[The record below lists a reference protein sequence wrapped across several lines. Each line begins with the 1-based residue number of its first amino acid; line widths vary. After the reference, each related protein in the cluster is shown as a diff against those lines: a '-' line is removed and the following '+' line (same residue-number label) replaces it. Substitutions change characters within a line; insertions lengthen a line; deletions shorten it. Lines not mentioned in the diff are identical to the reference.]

1 MAVPPQIEAHIQGPL
16 DAHENEPEPAPTKA
30 RKPLGFYLAFAGLAL
45 AVFVFQVDATA
56 LGISIPT
63 IAEELH
69 GTSLEAFWASIAYS
83 LCVIAS
89 QLQWAAFSTSFGRKI
104 PLLISMVFF
113 GAGSIAFAL
122 ARDMATLIAGR
133 ALQGF
138 GGGGID
144 VLAEI
149 ILADITTLEERSLWL
164 GLMGIPIAVGNIMGP
179 IISALFTSYV
189 TWRWLGWLN
198 LPVLGVSLPLII
210 VFLRTKAVDPDVPKR
225 TKLQRM
231 DWVGMTVSVVGILA
245 LVLPVSWAGSLYPIS
260 SWRSI
265 LPLVLGIVILA
276 VFLWYESRP
285 EYPIVPLRLFTNR
298 TASMTLGGAFVHG
311 VLLSAILQYIP
322 LLFQSVELQ
331 SVIDSAVSMLPASIV
346 SVVAAVGAMGLVS
359 LAGGGYAWVIRGS
372 WVVLTVGTGI
382 LALINIGSTRSE
394 IQGYPILWG
403 TGVALLRLLILPM
416 QASVKNV
423 DDTGLATSLLL
434 FVRFLGS
441 LVGLAIASS
450 TFNSVFSRNLS
461 SISEDLHG
469 PLAQL
474 ENSNQAIAFI
484 PQLKLLQNQVSPD
497 LLTAVLRVYLEGF
510 RTVFYVMTGIAVL
523 GFITS
528 LFTRELSL
536 KNRESSAQ
544 AFEEK

>member
-1 MAVPPQIEAHIQGPL
+1 MVL
-16 DAHENEPEPAPTKA
+16 
-30 RKPLGFYLAFAGLAL
+30 FAG
-45 AVFVFQVDATA
+45 
-56 LGISIPT
+56 
-63 IAEELH
+63 
-69 GTSLEAFWASIAYS
+69 
-83 LCVIAS
+83 
-89 QLQWAAFSTSFGRKI
+89 
-104 PLLISMVFF
+104 
-113 GAGSIAFAL
+113 GSITFAL
-122 ARDMATLIAGR
+122 AHDMTTLIAGR
-133 ALQGF
+133 ALQGL

-179 IISALFTSYV
+179 IISALFTSHV
-189 TWRWLGWLN
+189 SWRWIGWLN
-198 LPVLGVSLPLII
+198 LPVLSVSLPLII

-225 TKLQRM
+225 IKLQRM
-231 DWVGMTVSVVGILA
+231 DWIGMTVSIVGILA
-245 LVLPVSWAGSLYPIS
+245 FVLPLSWAGSLYPIS
-260 SWRSI
+260 SWKSI
-265 LPLVLGIVILA
+265 VPLVGGIVILA

-285 EYPIVPLRLFTNR
+285 EYPIVPLRLFQNR

-322 LLFQSVELQ
+322 LLYQSVELE
-331 SVIDSAVSMLPASIV
+331 SVIDSAVSILPANIV

-372 WVVLTVGTGI
+372 WVILTVGTGL

-394 IQGYPILWG
+394 LQGYPVLWG

-434 FVRFLGS
+434 FIRFVGS
-441 LVGLAIASS
+441 LVGLAIAST
-450 TFNSVFSRNLS
+450 TFNTEFSHNLS
-461 SISEDLHG
+461 PIIKDLRG

-474 ENSNQAIAFI
+474 EDSDQAIAFI
-484 PQLKLLQNQVSPD
+484 PQLKLLQNQVDPD
-497 LLTAVLRVYLEGF
+497 IFMAVLGVYLEGF
-510 RTVFYVMTGIAVL
+510 RTVFYVMAGIAVA

-544 AFEEK
+544 AFEER